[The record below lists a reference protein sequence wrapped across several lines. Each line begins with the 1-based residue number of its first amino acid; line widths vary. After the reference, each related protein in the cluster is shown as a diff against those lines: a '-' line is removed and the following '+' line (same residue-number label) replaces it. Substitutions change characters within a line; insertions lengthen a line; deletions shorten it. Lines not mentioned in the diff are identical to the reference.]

1 MKPWMK
7 ILMWFGLGGA
17 VGFFAGQ
24 QIGYNKAKKEDEEIV
39 NDAYDRGKNDGAYDM
54 IDSLKYGVKEN
65 VAREFGYIPPEEE
78 DAEMPMDPPEMPDE
92 DEPAE
97 PFSTDPMPFHPTML
111 VPEIVTEEQFCD
123 RLDLDEELIL
133 WYELDD
139 VLYDVKDQ
147 KPLGPEDQANSIG
160 LGAVHEFYST
170 VGGIKDE
177 VFVINEAL
185 GTRYRIQRIEDAF
198 IDAVDGG
205 AGPEEDYEDGTE

>member
-7 ILMWFGLGGA
+7 MLMWFGLGGA

-24 QIGYNKAKKEDEEIV
+24 QIGYNKAKKEDDEVV
-39 NDAYDRGKNDGAYDM
+39 NDAYDRGKNDGARDM
-54 IDSLKYGVKEN
+54 IDSLKTETMRC
-65 VAREFGYIPPEEE
+65 VARELGYITPEEE
-78 DAEMPMDPPEMPDE
+78 DAEMPMDPPEMPDD
-92 DEPAE
+92 DEPVE
-97 PFSTDPMPFHPTML
+97 PASTTAMPFHPTML
-111 VPEIVTEEQFCD
+111 IPEIVTEEQFCD
-123 RLDLDEELIL
+123 RVDLDEELIL

-205 AGPEEDYEDGTE
+205 AGPEEDYEDDTE